1 LRLSPDGRK
10 VVADVY
16 DAVHDTSDI
25 WVYDASSGI
34 GTRFISGTQAH
45 ETSPVWSPDGARIVF
60 GSDRKAR
67 NVRTD
72 LWIKPID
79 GGKEEL
85 LAESA
90 DNRISEDWSP
100 DGRFVSCQVIPA
112 QGKRNNQLW
121 TVDVAGGNRASPF
134 MADALSQGNSRFSP
148 DGRWIAYSSDQ
159 SGTAEVYVRPFPS
172 GPGTWQISTAGG
184 AFPAWRRDGKEMYY
198 LGLDFKLMAVPV
210 SVDTKFHAG
219 TPVALFPVRPS
230 GAGTVYDV
238 THDGQR
244 FLVNSLASEVGSPP
258 LDLLIHWTALLPKS

>member
-1 LRLSPDGRK
+1 M
-10 VVADVY
+10 VADVY

-45 ETSPVWSPDGARIVF
+45 ETGPVWSPDGARIVF
-60 GSDRKAR
+60 ASDRKAK

-79 GGKEEL
+79 GGKEEV

-90 DNRISEDWSP
+90 DNRTPEDWSP
-100 DGRFVSCQVIPA
+100 DGRLLSCQVIPA
-112 QGKRNNQLW
+112 QGKRNNQIW
-121 TVDVAGGNRASPF
+121 TLDMTGANRALPF
-134 MADALSQGNSRFSP
+134 IADALSQA

-159 SGTAEVYVRPFPS
+159 SGTAEVYVRPFPP
-172 GPGTWQISTAGG
+172 GPGTWQVSTAGG
-184 AFPAWRRDGKEMYY
+184 AFPVWRRDGKELYY

-219 TPVALFPVRPS
+219 PPVALFPVRPS

-258 LDLLIHWTALLPKS
+258 LDLLIHWTALLSKN